1 MQAAGYCVFH
11 LNSQTPLTTSVGSSG
26 PVIVGLSPFGA
37 TKKYGTV
44 CHRHRLSIQTYS
56 RANKQQVEILKSIL
70 K

>member
-37 TKKYGTV
+37 TKKIWHGVSSTPAVYPN
-44 CHRHRLSIQTYS
+44 IQQG
-56 RANKQQVEILKSIL
+56 KQTTG
-70 K
+70 